1 MIKLLVNFK
10 VFGTLHLK
18 PIGELV
24 GYNVKLQ
31 PQKVGVEVVTKLVG
45 DSSCA

>member
-1 MIKLLVNFK
+1 MIKLLANLK
-10 VFGTLHLK
+10 VFGTFQL

-31 PQKVGVEVVTKLVG
+31 PQKVGVKVVTKLVG
-45 DSSCA
+45 DSSDA